1 MARFPSA
8 YVAILPILRHAV
20 FPEQHAIGT
29 KSTRLARD
37 KSNWFVFTFTAIS
50 QGTASKTSNVKEIEN
65 MVTNIQGDKRLVLIE
80 DADENLCIPMS
91 KQVQCGLTQTM
102 LDQIVQDEI
111 GDFMISISGY
121 QPPTKEELQEYEDQ
135 EIARNRLV
143 SS

>member
-1 MARFPSA
+1 MKFFEKDKLFDCFIYYAFYNRNF
-8 YVAILPILRHAV
+8 VNK
-20 FPEQHAIGT
+20 T
-29 KSTRLARD
+29 KADSL
-37 KSNWFVFTFTAIS
+37 
-50 QGTASKTSNVKEIEN
+50 
-65 MVTNIQGDKRLVLIE
+65 DKRLVLIE

-135 EIARNRLV
+135 EIARNRLF